1 VNFVRR
7 LSTASALLFAVT
19 LALASTAEPAR
30 AETVQ
35 YTYDALGRIV
45 TVTYGSGAV
54 ITYAYDNA
62 GNRTQVVQTPP
73 PPPPPSPPPPP
84 PP

>member
-1 VNFVRR
+1 LGLVQSLRI
-7 LSTASALLFAVT
+7 ASALLFALT
-19 LALASTAEPAR
+19 LTLASTAEPAR

-54 ITYAYDNA
+54 ITYTYDAA
-62 GNRTQVVQTPP
+62 GNRTEVVQT
-73 PPPPPSPPPPP
+73 SPPPPP
-84 PP
+84 PAPPPPPP